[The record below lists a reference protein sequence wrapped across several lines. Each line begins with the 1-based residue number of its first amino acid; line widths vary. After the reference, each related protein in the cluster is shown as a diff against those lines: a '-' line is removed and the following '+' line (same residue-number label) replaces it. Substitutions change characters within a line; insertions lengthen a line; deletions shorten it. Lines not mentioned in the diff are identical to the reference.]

1 MLLCTYDCHV
11 CTLLHISTPQETV
24 ALIIYAVST
33 SKHNFLKALHGCS
46 GQLFCPSD
54 EELAYRK
61 QIPDKK
67 VLHTYWTC
75 TWTCLPGVGTSYIS
89 RNIAHLA
96 VNRTNLLVILIKL
109 LFYIIVINILS
120 ILWHLFDT
128 SVSSTLCH
136 CKILLCSCIGL
147 KNVVPPIDGG

>member
-1 MLLCTYDCHV
+1 MLLCPYDCCV

-24 ALIIYAVST
+24 ALIIYALRT
-33 SKHNFLKALHGCS
+33 SKHYTAAVGIYS
-46 GQLFCPSD
+46 VQLMKSQLT
-54 EELAYRK
+54 ENKSLIK
-61 QIPDKK
+61 NI
-67 VLHTYWTC
+67 LHTYWTC
-75 TWTCLPGVGTSYIS
+75 TWTCLLGVGTSHIGI
-89 RNIAHLA
+89 NIAHLA
-96 VNRTNLLVILIKL
+96 VNRTNHLVVLRKL

-147 KNVVPPIDGG
+147 KNVVPPIDSG